1 LRLRHHSRPVKSKCA
16 RKSYWGNGRPDTC
29 QHQLEFF
36 DWIGKQANQ
45 PGIRSVTRYKH
56 PCWTRSKD
64 KIITNMIHRITYP
77 SSLLL
82 SFGHEKRASNKEAHC
97 LARSVVLEDPGR
109 RLWLVSSPEGLCI
122 PEFVQVWI
130 KADYPQQKKAV
141 FFTWPKLQ
149 EKMWLPNPESYVRV
163 VVRFVCVIHPG
174 NRVRCYLSLPKLGSV
189 SRMILSD
196 VASIY
201 VIIHHHHCRYDKLA
215 SYVWKPWQW
224 VRQ

>member
-1 LRLRHHSRPVKSKCA
+1 VSSLRLRQHSRPVKSKCA
-16 RKSYWGNGRPDTC
+16 RKSYWGTGRHDTR

-56 PCWTRSKD
+56 PCWTRSKE
-64 KIITNMIHRITYP
+64 KIITNMIRTEFRIP
-77 SSLLL
+77 
-82 SFGHEKRASNKEAHC
+82 
-97 LARSVVLEDPGR
+97 
-109 RLWLVSSPEGLCI
+109 
-122 PEFVQVWI
+122 
-130 KADYPQQKKAV
+130 AV

-215 SYVWKPWQW
+215 SYVCKPWQW